1 MFGGAVERNSSRE
14 RPWKG
19 VGEGRTLDHDGLVL
33 GPRQFAEV
41 RERAD
46 VLVEEPEAA
55 VHVGGAAAGRIPG
68 EAEARSEVVFVAAPL
83 VTLVEGDLEGKAAVA
98 SELVLDPLK

>member
-1 MFGGAVERNSSRE
+1 MSSAADCQKLTRLNC
-14 RPWKG
+14 G
-19 VGEGRTLDHDGLVL
+19 YGRCRVTWSGRLMSIVS
-33 GPRQFAEV
+33 RS
-41 RERAD
+41 AD